1 MKLVFVII
9 MLALALLPVTAQSQ
23 SCEEAV
29 SQALP
34 LLAGAKSL
42 LEAGN
47 TQDAAAL
54 IQSAEAILT
63 ACQPGS
69 EQSSAATAADE
80 ITPSPT
86 VALDVVEATPEPT
99 VPGTVAAPAEA
110 LGEYV
115 LNPPELD
122 TSQGIAFVTFVH
134 TSADAGPLDLYY
146 GNQETP
152 VVSGLT
158 YGTFTGLMPIQ
169 AGSRTFRA
177 RAAGSGPSGEVLY
190 RLTWDFLANST
201 WMVTAAGVRSTFSF
215 IVEPI
220 TIIRNAYDGQARVRV
235 INVVATGPRVTV
247 TDGSGKIF
255 GDGLG
260 WVGIKD
266 SLVAPGEYIL
276 SASTQ
281 TGLALAQPAAFTFE
295 ANHTYTLFV
304 IGDGS
309 AAPLA
314 FLNLPVEQDIT
325 RVRFMNTRGDR
336 VDVHARPGNARIVEG
351 IEPGAEGDWIELP
364 SGAFTFIAYAPDTGP
379 TGRELAGI
387 ALQLRPQRD
396 VVITIGDSAMQLQS
410 TELRSP

>member
-1 MKLVFVII
+1 MKLVLVII
-9 MLALALLPVTAQSQ
+9 MLALALLPVTAQSE

-42 LEAGN
+42 LDAGN

-63 ACQPGS
+63 ACQTGS
-69 EQSSAATAADE
+69 EQAPPATAADGAA
-80 ITPSPT
+80 PSPT
-86 VALDVVEATPEPT
+86 PALTVMESPPAPT
-99 VPGTVAAPAEA
+99 VTGNAAAPAEA
-110 LGEYV
+110 AGSYV
-115 LNPPELD
+115 LNPPALD
-122 TSQGIAFVTFVH
+122 TGQGIAFVTFVH
-134 TSADAGPLDLYY
+134 TSVDAGPLDIYY

-158 YGTFTGLMPIQ
+158 YGTYTGLMPIQ

-220 TIIRNAYDGQARVRV
+220 TIIRNAYEGQARVRV

-247 TDGSGKIF
+247 TDSSGKIF
-255 GDGLG
+255 DDGLG

-266 SLVAPGEYIL
+266 SLVAPGEYVL
-276 SASTQ
+276 GVSTQ
-281 TGLALAQPAAFTFE
+281 TGLSMAEPVTYTFE

-304 IGDGS
+304 IGDGNE
-309 AAPLA
+309 APLA
-314 FLNLPVEQDIT
+314 FLNLPVQQDIT
-325 RVRFMNTRGDR
+325 RVRFINTRADR
-336 VDVHARPGNARIVEG
+336 VDVHARPGNAKILEG
-351 IEPGAEGDWIELP
+351 IEPGVDGDWIELP

-410 TELRSP
+410 TELRLP